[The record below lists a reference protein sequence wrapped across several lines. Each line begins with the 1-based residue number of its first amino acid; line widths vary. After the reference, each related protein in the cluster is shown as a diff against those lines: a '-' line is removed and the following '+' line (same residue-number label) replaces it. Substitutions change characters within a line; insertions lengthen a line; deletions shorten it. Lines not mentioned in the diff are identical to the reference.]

1 MKNLKKDT
9 DVAMYKSQKAAQ
21 RQSEVA
27 ISKELSEDEEL
38 REMTLQIV
46 GFLKKEPASYA
57 KKERALKLANEL
69 LFTKL
74 VTTRRG

>member
-27 ISKELSEDEEL
+27 ISKELSED
-38 REMTLQIV
+38 
-46 GFLKKEPASYA
+46 
-57 KKERALKLANEL
+57 
-69 LFTKL
+69 
-74 VTTRRG
+74 

>member
-1 MKNLKKDT
+1 MKKLKKDT
-9 DVAMYKSQKAAQ
+9 DVVMYKTQKAAQ

-27 ISKELSEDEEL
+27 ISNELSEDEEL
-38 REMTLQIV
+38 RGMTLQIV
-46 GFLKKEPASYA
+46 RFLKQEPASYA

-74 VTTRRG
+74 VTTRRD

>member
-9 DVAMYKSQKAAQ
+9 DVVMYKSQKAAK
-21 RQSEVA
+21 RQPQSA

-38 REMTLQIV
+38 REMTLRIV
-46 GFLKKEPASYA
+46 LFLKQEPASYA

-74 VTTRRG
+74 VTTRRD

>member
-46 GFLKKEPASYA
+46 GFLKQEPASYV

>member
-1 MKNLKKDT
+1 MENLKQDT
-9 DVAMYKSQKAAQ
+9 DVVMYKSQKAAQ
-21 RQSEVA
+21 RQSQSA

-38 REMTLQIV
+38 REMTLRIV
-46 GFLKKEPASYA
+46 GFLTQEPASYA

-74 VTTRRG
+74 VTTRRD

>member
-46 GFLKKEPASYA
+46 GFLKQESASYA